1 MLQTPRLSSA
11 VIVNPPLTVIW
22 AKCYMILAHR
32 TRWNPASRYLAFLKA
47 IQKRDRTA
55 ESAKTDQRGSAAGR
69 LVQKLSCAKSRP
81 LSPDGQSYQHV
92 SELLGTAQPQFQKQQ
107 DLAGRRARSLEQSPN
122 NVMLLLG
129 LGHSGVFP
137 WLQSPFQIYHASL
150 TQLLWISV

>member
-1 MLQTPRLSSA
+1 MESSKQ
-11 VIVNPPLTVIW
+11 VLGLFKSHP
-22 AKCYMILAHR
+22 KE
-32 TRWNPASRYLAFLKA
+32 
-47 IQKRDRTA
+47 TA
-55 ESAKTDQRGSAAGR
+55 QLRVPKLIRRGSAAGR

-107 DLAGRRARSLEQSPN
+107 DLAGRWARSLEQSPN

-137 WLQSPFQIYHASL
+137 RLRSPFQIYHASL
-150 TQLLWISV
+150 TQLLRISV